1 MINTKAEALS
11 FARESEAAYVRLGF
25 CDPFGRQKDISIM
38 QGELEAA
45 FERGVA
51 IDGSAIPGFC
61 DVHRS
66 DLLIFPDPSSLRVLP
81 WRPGPGR
88 VLRFY
93 CDIRRPDG
101 SPFSGDSR
109 RLLKQAQER
118 CLALG
123 LTPRIGAECEFYLF
137 ETDERGEATKRPL
150 DRGSYMDIAPLDR
163 GEDIRR
169 EICLNLSQMGIQPE
183 TAHHEQGPGQNEI
196 DFAFSDA
203 LSAADNLL
211 TFQSVVR
218 AIAARNG
225 LFASFMP
232 KPLEGEAGS
241 GLHVNLSLEQEGEN
255 VFSGQREG
263 HAALAAHFMA
273 GILKR
278 APEITLFL
286 NPLENSYERL
296 GRSKAP
302 AYVSWSRQNR
312 SQLVRLPAAAGP
324 RQRMELRS
332 PDPSVNPYLAFALI
346 LTAGLEGIE
355 QKMELPEPM
364 DIDLFSAG
372 AEVTDGLP
380 RLPRSLE
387 EAIALAEGSELVRS
401 VLGKGFLNRYIRAK
415 REQGGREE
423 I

>member
-11 FARESEAAYVRLGF
+11 FVRESEAAYVRLGF

-45 FERGVA
+45 FERGIA

-61 DVHRS
+61 DIHHS
-66 DLLIFPDPSSLRVLP
+66 DLLLFPDPSSLRVLP

-101 SPFSGDSR
+101 APFSGDSR
-109 RLLKQAQER
+109 RLLKLAQER
-118 CLALG
+118 CLTLG
-123 LTPRIGAECEFYLF
+123 LTPRVGAECEFYLF

-169 EICLNLSQMGIQPE
+169 EICLILSQMGIQPE

-241 GLHVNLSLEQEGEN
+241 GLHVNLSLEQDGDN
-255 VFSGQREG
+255 VFCGQKAG

-312 SQLVRLPAAAGP
+312 SQPVRLPAAAGP

-332 PDPSVNPYLAFALI
+332 PDPSANPYLAFALI

-355 QKMELPEPM
+355 QEAQLPEPM

-372 AEVTDGLP
+372 DEVTDGLQ
-380 RLPRSLE
+380 RLPRSLS
-387 EAIALAEGSELVRS
+387 EAIGLAEKSDLVRS
-401 VLGKGFLNRYIRAK
+401 VLGAGFLNRYIRVK